1 MSVSDRIQIIQ
12 EFLQQ
17 TPLFQGLA
25 ADDLLAL
32 ANIAIPQ
39 AYGKGDIL
47 FWQGDEGTGLF
58 VVQSGRV
65 KVFKLAPT
73 GKEQI
78 LHIFG
83 ETEYFAEVPAFDG
96 GCFPASAAALE
107 PSQVL
112 FLPRAAFLMVLE
124 QQPTLAIAML
134 SNFARHLRRL
144 ASLVDTLS
152 FTEVPQR
159 LAQYLLDL
167 CDRTNGSSTP
177 ITNDPVTDTVQLDL
191 PKGQLAALLGTIPET
206 LSRTFYKLSQ
216 SGLIEV
222 EGTTVRVCDRKGLTQ
237 LANSCS

>member
-1 MSVSDRIQIIQ
+1 MSISDRIQIVQ
-12 EFLQQ
+12 AFLQQ
-17 TPLFQGLA
+17 TPLFQGIA
-25 ADDLLAL
+25 AEQLLSL

-39 AYGKGDIL
+39 TYSKGDTL

-58 VVQSGRV
+58 VIQSGRV
-65 KVFKLAPT
+65 KVFKLAPN

-83 ETEYFAEVPAFDG
+83 ENEYFAEVPALDG

-107 PSQVL
+107 PTEVL
-112 FLPRAAFLMVLE
+112 FLPRAPFLMVLE
-124 QQPTLAIAML
+124 QQPKLAIALL

-167 CDRTNGSSTP
+167 CDRTTSTSDTQP
-177 ITNDPVTDTVQLDL
+177 PTDTVQLDL

-216 SGLIEV
+216 AGLIEV
-222 EGTTVRVCDRKGLTQ
+222 EGTTVRVCDRKGLAQ
-237 LANSCS
+237 LANSCL

>member
-1 MSVSDRIQIIQ
+1 MSVSDRIQDIQ
-12 EFLQQ
+12 KFLQQ
-17 TPLFQGLA
+17 TPLFQGIA
-25 ADDLLAL
+25 AEQLLAL

-39 AYGKGDIL
+39 TYGKGDTL

-78 LHIFG
+78 LHIFS
-83 ETEYFAEVPAFDG
+83 ENEYFAEVPALDG

-107 PSQVL
+107 PTQVL
-112 FLPRAAFLMVLE
+112 FLPRSAFLMVLE
-124 QQPTLAIAML
+124 QQPALAIALL

-167 CDRTNGSSTP
+167 CDRTNGDSETGTP
-177 ITNDPVTDTVQLDL
+177 TDTIQLDL

-216 SGLIEV
+216 AGLIEV
-222 EGTTVRVCDRKGLTQ
+222 EGTTVKLCDRKGLMQ
-237 LANSCS
+237 LANS